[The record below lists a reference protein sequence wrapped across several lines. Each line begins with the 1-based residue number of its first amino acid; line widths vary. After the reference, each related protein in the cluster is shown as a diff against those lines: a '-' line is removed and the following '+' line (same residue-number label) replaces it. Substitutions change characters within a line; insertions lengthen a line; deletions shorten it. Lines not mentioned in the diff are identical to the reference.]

1 MMETKSKQKLAR
13 IAGVL
18 YLFIAI
24 LGFWGIMYVPSQTI
38 VRGDGAATIIK
49 LLSNEFLFRSGIMGN
64 LASSVIFLF
73 LALTF
78 YRIFKNVNEN
88 LAKILVVLV
97 IVQTPVFFISEAL
110 NFSAL
115 MVAKGELMKSFD
127 TIQRQDFV
135 LFLIRTSKYV
145 IIILQIFWGLWLIPL
160 GQLILKSGYLPRIIG
175 ILLILAGVC
184 YVIEV
189 MDYILLSEKLSF
201 ITDYFALLYSVAEL
215 STVFWL
221 LVKGVKTNS

>member
-1 MMETKSKQKLAR
+1 METISKQRLAKT
-13 IAGVL
+13 AGIL

-24 LGFWGIMYVPSQTI
+24 LGFWGIMYVPSQTV
-38 VRGDGAATIIK
+38 VRGDAVATMSKI
-49 LLSNEFLFRSGIMGN
+49 LSNEFLFRSGIAGN

-78 YRIFKNVNEN
+78 YRLFKNTDEN

-97 IVQTPVFFISEAL
+97 VVQTPVFFVSEAL
-110 NFSAL
+110 NVSAL
-115 MVAKGELMKSFD
+115 MVAKGELLKSFEV
-127 TIQRQDFV
+127 IQRQEFV
-135 LFLIRTSKYV
+135 LFLLRMSKYT
-145 IIILQIFWGLWLIPL
+145 IIILEIFWGLWLIPL

-175 ILLILAGVC
+175 IFLILGGVA

-189 MDYILLSEKLSF
+189 IDYILLSEKLSF
-201 ITDYFALLYSVAEL
+201 ITDYFAFLYSVAEL

-221 LVKGVKTNS
+221 LIKGVKTNP

>member
-1 MMETKSKQKLAR
+1 METISNQKLAK

-24 LGFWGIMYVPSQTI
+24 LGFWGIMYVPSQTV
-38 VRGDGAATIIK
+38 VRDDAAATMSK
-49 LLSNEFLFRSGIMGN
+49 LLSNEFLFRSGIAGN

-78 YRIFKNVNEN
+78 YRLFKNVNEN

-135 LFLIRTSKYV
+135 LFLLRTSKYV

-201 ITDYFALLYSVAEL
+201 ITDYFAIFYSVAEL
-215 STVFWL
+215 STVLWL
-221 LVKGVKTNS
+221 LIKGVKTNL

>member
-1 MMETKSKQKLAR
+1 METISNQKLAK

-38 VRGDGAATIIK
+38 VRGDAVATISK
-49 LLSNEFLFRSGIMGN
+49 LLSNEFLFRSGIAGN

-73 LALTF
+73 LAQTF
-78 YRIFKNVNEN
+78 YRLFKNINEN
-88 LAKILVVLV
+88 LAKTLVVLV

-135 LFLIRTSKYV
+135 LFFLRTSKYV

-189 MDYILLSEKLSF
+189 MDYILLSEKLSL
-201 ITDYFALLYSVAEL
+201 ITHNFAILYSVTEL

-221 LVKGVKTNS
+221 LIKGVKTNP

>member
-1 MMETKSKQKLAR
+1 METISKQKLAR
-13 IAGVL
+13 IAGIL

-38 VRGDGAATIIK
+38 VRGDGAATMSK
-49 LLSNEFLFRSGIMGN
+49 LLSNEFLFRSGIAGN

-78 YRIFKNVNEN
+78 YRLFKNTDEN
-88 LAKILVVLV
+88 LAKTLVVLV
-97 IVQTPVFFISEAL
+97 IVQAPVFFVSEAL
-110 NFSAL
+110 NVSAL
-115 MVAKGELMKSFD
+115 MVAKGELLKSFD
-127 TIQRQDFV
+127 MIQRQEFV
-135 LFLIRTSKYV
+135 LFLLRTSKYV
-145 IIILQIFWGLWLIPL
+145 IIVLEIFWGLWLIPL

-175 ILLILAGVC
+175 IFLILGGIA

-201 ITDYFALLYSVAEL
+201 ITDYFAIFYSVAEL

-221 LVKGVKTNS
+221 LVKGVKINP

>member
-1 MMETKSKQKLAR
+1 MEIISNQKLAK

-38 VRGDGAATIIK
+38 VRGDGAATMSK
-49 LLSNEFLFRSGIMGN
+49 LLSNEFLFRSGIAGN

-78 YRIFKNVNEN
+78 YRLFKNINEN
-88 LAKILVVLV
+88 LAKTLVVLV

-135 LFLIRTSKYV
+135 LFLFRTSKYT
-145 IIILQIFWGLWLIPL
+145 IIFLEIFWGLWLIPL

-175 ILLILAGVC
+175 VFLILGGIA

-201 ITDYFALLYSVAEL
+201 ITDYFAIFYSVAEL

-221 LVKGVKTNS
+221 LVKGVKTNP

>member
-1 MMETKSKQKLAR
+1 METISNQKLAK

-24 LGFWGIMYVPSQTI
+24 LGFWGIMYVPSQTV
-38 VRGDGAATIIK
+38 VRDDAAATMSK
-49 LLSNEFLFRSGIMGN
+49 LLSNEFLFRSGIAGN

-78 YRIFKNVNEN
+78 YRLFKNVNEN

-135 LFLIRTSKYV
+135 LFLLRTSKYV

-189 MDYILLSEKLSF
+189 MDYILLSEKLSL
-201 ITDYFALLYSVAEL
+201 ITNYFAILYSVAEL
-215 STVFWL
+215 STVLWL
-221 LVKGVKTNS
+221 LIKGVKTNL

>member
-1 MMETKSKQKLAR
+1 METISNQKLAK

-38 VRGDGAATIIK
+38 VRGDAVATISK
-49 LLSNEFLFRSGIMGN
+49 LLSNEFLFRSGIAGN

-73 LALTF
+73 LAQTF
-78 YRIFKNVNEN
+78 YRLFKNINEN
-88 LAKILVVLV
+88 LAKTLVVLV

-135 LFLIRTSKYV
+135 LFFLRTSKYV

-201 ITDYFALLYSVAEL
+201 ITDYFAIFYSVAEL

-221 LVKGVKTNS
+221 LVKGVKINP

>member
-1 MMETKSKQKLAR
+1 METISNQKLAK

-49 LLSNEFLFRSGIMGN
+49 LLSNEFLFRSGIAGN

-78 YRIFKNVNEN
+78 YRLFKNINEN
-88 LAKILVVLV
+88 LAKTLVVLV

-135 LFLIRTSKYV
+135 LFLLRTSKYV

-189 MDYILLSEKLSF
+189 MDYILLSKKLF
-201 ITDYFALLYSVAEL
+201 LITHNFAILYSVAEL
-215 STVFWL
+215 STVLWL
-221 LVKGVKTNS
+221 LIKGVKTNL

>member
-1 MMETKSKQKLAR
+1 METISKQKLAR
-13 IAGVL
+13 IAGIL
-18 YLFIAI
+18 YLFIAV

-49 LLSNEFLFRSGIMGN
+49 LLSNEFLFRSGIAGN

-78 YRIFKNVNEN
+78 YRLFKNINEN
-88 LAKILVVLV
+88 LAKTLVVLV

-115 MVAKGELMKSFD
+115 MVAKSELMKSFD

-135 LFLIRTSKYV
+135 LFLLRTSKYV

-201 ITDYFALLYSVAEL
+201 ITDYFAIFYSVAEL
-215 STVFWL
+215 STVLWL
-221 LVKGVKTNS
+221 LIKGVKTNL

>member
-1 MMETKSKQKLAR
+1 
-13 IAGVL
+13 
-18 YLFIAI
+18 
-24 LGFWGIMYVPSQTI
+24 
-38 VRGDGAATIIK
+38 
-49 LLSNEFLFRSGIMGN
+49 
-64 LASSVIFLF
+64 
-73 LALTF
+73 
-78 YRIFKNVNEN
+78 
-88 LAKILVVLV
+88 
-97 IVQTPVFFISEAL
+97 
-110 NFSAL
+110 

-135 LFLIRTSKYV
+135 LLLLRTSKYV

-175 ILLILAGVC
+175 IFLILGGIA

-201 ITDYFALLYSVAEL
+201 ITDYFAFLYSVAEL

-221 LVKGVKTNS
+221 LVKGVKTNP

>member
-1 MMETKSKQKLAR
+1 METISNQKLAK
-13 IAGVL
+13 IAGIL
-18 YLFIAI
+18 YFFIVI

-38 VRGDGAATIIK
+38 VRGDGAATMSK
-49 LLSNEFLFRSGIMGN
+49 LLSNEFLFRSGIAGN

-78 YRIFKNVNEN
+78 YRLFKNTDEN
-88 LAKILVVLV
+88 LAKTLVVLV

-135 LFLIRTSKYV
+135 LFFLRTSKYV

-201 ITDYFALLYSVAEL
+201 ITDYFAIFYSVAEL

-221 LVKGVKTNS
+221 LVKGVKINP

>member
-1 MMETKSKQKLAR
+1 METISKQRLAKT
-13 IAGVL
+13 AGIL

-38 VRGDGAATIIK
+38 VRDDSVATMSKI
-49 LLSNEFLFRSGIMGN
+49 LSNELLFRSGIAGN

-78 YRIFKNVNEN
+78 YRLFKNTDEN

-97 IVQTPVFFISEAL
+97 IVQTPVFFVSEGL
-110 NFSAL
+110 NVSAL
-115 MVAKGELMKSFD
+115 MVAKGELLKSFEV
-127 TIQRQDFV
+127 IQRQEFV
-135 LFLIRTSKYV
+135 LFLLRTSKYT
-145 IIILQIFWGLWLIPL
+145 IIILEIFWGLWLIPL

-175 ILLILAGVC
+175 IFLILGGVA

-189 MDYILLSEKLSF
+189 IDYILLSEKLSF
-201 ITDYFALLYSVAEL
+201 ITDYFAFLYSVTEL

-221 LVKGVKTNS
+221 LIKGVKTNP

>member
-1 MMETKSKQKLAR
+1 METISKQRLAKT
-13 IAGVL
+13 AGIL

-38 VRGDGAATIIK
+38 VRDDSVATMSKI
-49 LLSNEFLFRSGIMGN
+49 LSNELLFRSGIAGN

-78 YRIFKNVNEN
+78 YRLFKNTDEN

-97 IVQTPVFFISEAL
+97 IVQTPVFFVSEGL
-110 NFSAL
+110 NVSAL
-115 MVAKGELMKSFD
+115 MVAKGELLKSFEV
-127 TIQRQDFV
+127 IQRQEFV
-135 LFLIRTSKYV
+135 LFLLRTSKYT
-145 IIILQIFWGLWLIPL
+145 IIILEIFWGLWLIPL

-175 ILLILAGVC
+175 IFLILGGVA

-201 ITDYFALLYSVAEL
+201 ITDYFAFLYSVAEL

-221 LVKGVKTNS
+221 LIKGVKTNS